1 MPGRARSRGRRR
13 TKALLA
19 LLVAV
24 GALGSIT
31 VSGTYAVMRSE
42 ETNAGSTVSAG
53 TLTLGDTVG
62 SGTTCLSWAAGTTG
76 NVNGGCAPLVASST
90 LQYPGG
96 TPATAE
102 VRIDDTG
109 SLDGSSL
116 SVYMPACTPAASP
129 GANANANGGNPCA
142 EVSTNGTPSGLQLTI
157 QETDSTW
164 TNPKKCW
171 YPVKATGACASAAG
185 YATKAPNSF
194 PLFAEYVTSASA
206 SWDLGKGPTAGASRY
221 FLVSV
226 LLPANASDTLQGEQA
241 TFDLTWHLT
250 S

>member
-1 MPGRARSRGRRR
+1 MAGRARSRGRRR

-24 GALGSIT
+24 GGLGSIT
-31 VSGTYAVMRSE
+31 VSGTYAVLRSE
-42 ETNAGSTVSAG
+42 ETNPGSTVSAG
-53 TLTLGDTVG
+53 TLTLGDGVVG
-62 SGTTCLSWAAGTTG
+62 GSTCLSYDVGTTG
-76 NVNGGCAPLVASST
+76 NVNGGCAPLVSSST

-96 TPATAE
+96 TPATAKVQIE
-102 VRIDDTG
+102 DTG

-116 SVYMPACTPAASP
+116 AVYMPSCTPAASP

-142 EVSTNGTPSGLQLTI
+142 EVSTGGTPSGLQLTI

-164 TNPKKCW
+164 TQTKKCW
-171 YPVKATGACASAAG
+171 YPVKGTGACASVAG

-194 PLFAEYVTSASA
+194 PLMAEYVTSASVA
-206 SWDLGKGPTAGASRY
+206 WDLGAGPTAGASRY